1 MGSRFRKL
9 TVSNKIEHIFT
20 LWLSNSTVRH
30 LPKRRERYDHTKAC
44 REMFETLAQTGD
56 NPNVHQPMH
65 EQRNRDN
72 SLQWNTP

>member
-1 MGSRFRKL
+1 MGSLFRKL
-9 TVSNKIEHIFT
+9 TVSNKVKHIFT

-44 REMFETLAQTGD
+44 REMFETGLTIIAQTGD

-65 EQRNRDN
+65 E
-72 SLQWNTP
+72 